1 MHLKRKLAKSE
12 QAEGMINKVVAIAV
26 ALILIASLVPLGLV
40 QISGANLSG
49 VDPSVATIFT
59 IALPVVAVI
68 AILVWFLRD

>member
-1 MHLKRKLAKSE
+1 MHLKKKLANNE
-12 QAEGMINKVVAIAV
+12 HAEGMIGKVVAIAV

-40 QISGANLSG
+40 QIAGANLSG
-49 VDPSVATIFT
+49 VDPAVETIFT